1 MVNVSFSSGGTLAP
15 RSAVTFPRRLVVSSL
30 MLLLLSACD
39 DAPKVDVTPKA
50 LQSDS
55 QIQVSP
61 PNWWAGM
68 QTPTLE
74 LMLQGKNLQ
83 GAQVSIENSGQA
95 QGVSIIS
102 TQAADSPNYLFVTL
116 DVSKAQPG
124 TFTLNIA
131 KQGDTI
137 SLPYHLDER
146 NLSPAHQGYSNKD
159 VIYLITPDRFANG
172 DTGNDNVAGYADRAR
187 PDFDGGRH
195 GGDLAGIASRLDYL
209 NDLGVTQLWINPLLE
224 NAQNEYSYHG
234 YSITNHYQ
242 IDPRFGSNDD
252 YAALGL
258 NAGKAGMGLIMD
270 VVLNH
275 IGSGH
280 PWMQDLPFADWVN
293 PQSQHTSHRR
303 TAVQDPYAAPA
314 DAAAFADGWFVES
327 MPDLNQRNPHLA
339 RYLIQNTLWWIETAR
354 LSGLRID
361 TWSYSDKA
369 FLKAFSH
376 AVLAEYPKLNMVG
389 EEWSSNPVVVSY
401 WQAGKQNPD
410 GYNSELP
417 GLMDFPLYETL
428 LQAVNEDE
436 SWGSGLIR
444 LYEALANDKL
454 YPNAQNLVLFEG
466 NHDTNRLYSL
476 LGRDMHKFKLAL
488 AYVLLSNRIPQIFY
502 GTEFAMQS
510 PVEGRNDGAVRADMP
525 GFTQQAFG
533 RKEINAMAAE
543 AKEAFAFTRALLH
556 YRKTSEA
563 IHKGRLIHFVPENG
577 IYVQL
582 RLAPHHQGSDSTT
595 AANAAGKNPASN
607 EPEIISKNL
616 MVIFNKNKETTA
628 LDMHRFA
635 DFLPIAGE
643 VTDVLQDKRFS
654 LPATLDVSAPVTL
667 LEF

>member
-1 MVNVSFSSGGTLAP
+1 MPYPLL
-15 RSAVTFPRRLVVSSL
+15 SARMISVSSL
-30 MLLLLSACD
+30 ISLCLSANAMAID
-39 DAPKVDVTPKA
+39 TSVTKA
-50 LQSDS
+50 TLTKNAAVE
-55 QIQVSP
+55 VSP
-61 PNWWAGM
+61 PDWWTDM
-68 QTPTLE
+68 QNPTLE
-74 LMLQGKNLQ
+74 LMLHGENLS
-83 GAQVSIENSGQA
+83 GSKVSIKTDTGGDAGINIL
-95 QGVSIIS
+95 SIKN
-102 TQAADSPNYLFVTL
+102 ADSPNYLFVTL
-116 DVSKAQPG
+116 DLSHAKAG
-124 TFTLNIA
+124 GYVLKVVKNNATL
-131 KQGDTI
+131 TV
-137 SLPYHLDER
+137 PYELKHR
-146 NLSPAHQGYSNKD
+146 SHGMAHQGYSNQD

-172 DTGNDNVAGYADRAR
+172 DTGNDNVQGYAERTR

-195 GGDLAGIASRLDYL
+195 GGDLAGIARRLDYL
-209 NDLGVTQLWINPLLE
+209 NDLGITQLWINPLLE
-224 NAQNEYSYHG
+224 NAQPEYSYHG

-242 IDPRFGSNDD
+242 IDPRFGSNHD
-252 YAALGL
+252 YQMLSEE
-258 NAGKAGMGLIMD
+258 AGQRGMGIIMD

-280 PWMQDLPFADWVN
+280 PWMQDLPFQDWVN
-293 PQSQHTSHRR
+293 PQTKHTSHRR
-303 TAVQDPYAAPA
+303 TAVQDPYAAPK
-314 DAAAFADGWFVES
+314 DAAEFADGWFVDS

-376 AVLAEYPKLNMVG
+376 AMLTEYPRLNMVG

-410 GYNSELP
+410 GYDSELP

-436 SWGSGLIR
+436 SWGTGLIR

-454 YPNAQNLVLFEG
+454 YPKAQNLVLFEG

-476 LGRDMHKFKLAL
+476 LGHDMNKFKLAL
-488 AYVLLSNRIPQIFY
+488 AYVLLSNRVPQIFY

-525 GFTQQAFG
+525 GFTQPAFG
-533 RKEINAMAAE
+533 PKEINAMAAE

-556 YRKTSEA
+556 YRKTSDA
-563 IHKGRLIHFVPENG
+563 IHHGRLIHFVPENG
-577 IYVQL
+577 LYVQL
-582 RLAPHHQGSDSTT
+582 RLAPENQGQKAQTK
-595 AANAAGKNPASN
+595 GKS
-607 EPEIISKNL
+607 L
-616 MVIFNKNKETTA
+616 MAIFNKNNDSTK
-628 LDMHRFA
+628 LNMQRFA
-635 DFLPIAGE
+635 EFLPIGHPVADILE
-643 VTDVLQDKRFS
+643 QQHFS